1 MRLSQVLRHCLPTM
15 SVMRHIT
22 LPLLLLTATAAQAA
36 SQTYDPG
43 FSLERGRIHLQ
54 LRNDGSYVEEIDYT
68 WRVDGVQG
76 IDAVGTERIGYV
88 ASLTDVESVEAWST
102 PPDGSVIHV
111 PEDLIR
117 TQVDQG
123 EEGSAE
129 FSDAH
134 SKVILYPQVR
144 VGSRVRYRARLNH
157 HTPVF
162 PGYFGFSYAH
172 GGTLRLDDW
181 EVTVDAPVGM
191 KLAMDLRDVEG
202 GFVETRDGRDLYRF
216 NYSFTQPVQAE
227 IGAVGDMNER
237 PHVRLSTYKSL
248 VEVGSAYQT
257 ASRPMA
263 VVTPAIRERALS
275 ITKGLSTKEDKLRA
289 LHHWVA
295 RNIRYVFAG
304 LGAGRWVPHPADE
317 VLQKLYGDCKDH
329 AILLES
335 LLSAV
340 GIQSSAALVEAG
352 DRYAFPAV
360 GYIGAIDHVITYVP
374 ALDRYVDSTSPFT
387 PHGELGYA
395 VMDKP
400 TILTALGRLG
410 RTPRM
415 RADENRVS
423 EQRVIQIQPD
433 GQLVG
438 KVRTSFKGVFGQRS
452 RSNRFN
458 AQGVDEAETVKD
470 LLSRFNE
477 PGIGQLEHEDPEAL
491 DKPFW
496 VHADYVLEPLSNFPG
511 PGALAV
517 PVGISSGQLA
527 SIAADSPPPARRLPW
542 RCGSATIEE
551 TTVLRFPESV
561 EITFVPQGVSL
572 QDGPYHY
579 ESHYVREG
587 QQVTVTRRLVEQQQ
601 GSVCGQPEHEAR
613 LRFHA
618 VLRRDLRAQLI
629 YR

>member
-1 MRLSQVLRHCLPTM
+1 MRYTTLS
-15 SVMRHIT
+15 
-22 LPLLLLTATAAQAA
+22 LLGLTAMLTTAAQAA

-54 LRNDGSYVEEIDYT
+54 LREDGSYVEEIDYT
-68 WRVDGVQG
+68 WRADGVQG
-76 IDAVGTERIGYV
+76 LESVGTERISYV
-88 ASLTDVESVEAWST
+88 DSLTDVESVEAWST
-102 PPDGSVIHV
+102 PPDAAPIRVT
-111 PEDLIR
+111 EDLIR
-117 TQVDQG
+117 TQVDRG
-123 EEGSAE
+123 DEGDAE
-129 FSDAH
+129 FSDLH

-172 GGTLRLDDW
+172 GGALRLDDW
-181 EVTVDAPVGM
+181 EVTVDAPAGM
-191 KLAMDLRDVEG
+191 KLAIDMKGLDG
-202 GFVETRDGRDLYRF
+202 GRVGSSEGRDRYRF
-216 NYSFTQPVQAE
+216 HYVQRIPMQAE
-227 IGAVGDMNER
+227 EGAIADMNER

-248 VEVGSAYQT
+248 VEVGAAYQA
-257 ASRPMA
+257 ASRPKA
-263 VVTPAIRERALS
+263 VVTPAIREQALA
-275 ITKGLSTKEDKLRA
+275 ITKGLSTDEDKLRA

-304 LGAGRWVPHPADE
+304 LGAGRWVPHAADE

-340 GIQSSAALVEAG
+340 GIQSSAALVDAG
-352 DRYAFPAV
+352 SRYAFPDV
-360 GYIGAIDHVITYVP
+360 GYVGAVNHVITYVP
-374 ALDRYVDSTSPFT
+374 SLDRYVDSTDGFA
-387 PHGELGYA
+387 PHGELDYS

-410 RTPRM
+410 HTPLT
-415 RADENRVS
+415 RAEDNSIREH
-423 EQRVIQIQPD
+423 RVIRIQPD

-438 KVRTSFKGVFGQRS
+438 QVRTSFKGGFGQHS
-452 RSNRFN
+452 RASRFQ
-458 AQGVDEAETVKD
+458 AQGVDEGETVKG

-477 PGIGQLEHEDPEAL
+477 PGIGRLEHEDPEAL

-517 PVGISSGQLA
+517 PVGLSSGKLA
-527 SIAADSPPPARRLPW
+527 SIAADPPPPVRRLPW
-542 RCGSATIEE
+542 LCGSATIEE
-551 TTVLRFPESV
+551 TTVLRFPDSV
-561 EITFVPQGVSL
+561 ELTYVPQGVSL
-572 QDGPYHY
+572 QDGPYRY
-579 ESHYVREG
+579 ESRYVREG
-587 QQVTVTRRLVEQQQ
+587 QEVAVSRRLVEQQQ
-601 GSVCGQPEHEAR
+601 GSVCGQAEHEAR